1 MVEKTK
7 SWTRI
12 IILCGI
18 ILLAAAAIITWSQRG
33 DDPDEATEAA
43 YSQGYYDYAYELLE
57 DTWHD
62 SRLALIH
69 ATLVVN
75 TCDGGTPYC
84 KTLED
89 ERDKMAARELPSRL
103 TEGSQF
109 DFDRAVIPVD
119 SEVRM
124 LNASIRYLDHNIALI
139 EETAMDDKSA
149 DLIEEAVSRADY
161 ALRSISSAEKH
172 LTDSPDDTAV
182 RESKEQLE
190 AVLAQHQAERARSN
204 WGIPNLERALAEL
217 EEASRALED
226 ALSAM

>member
-33 DDPDEATEAA
+33 DDPDEAAEAA

-57 DTWHD
+57 DTWYD

-75 TCDGGTPYC
+75 TCDDGIHYC
-84 KTLED
+84 GALED
-89 ERDKMAARELPSRL
+89 ERDKMAARELPPRL
-103 TEGSQF
+103 TEGSAF

-124 LNASIRYLDHNIALI
+124 LNSSIRYLDHNIGLI
-139 EETAMDDKSA
+139 KETAMDDESA

-172 LTDSPDDTAV
+172 LADNPDDTAV
-182 RESKEQLE
+182 REAKEQLE
-190 AVLAQHQAERARSN
+190 AVLAQHQAARARSN
-204 WGIPNLERALAEL
+204 WGILNLERALAEI

-226 ALSAM
+226 ALSAL